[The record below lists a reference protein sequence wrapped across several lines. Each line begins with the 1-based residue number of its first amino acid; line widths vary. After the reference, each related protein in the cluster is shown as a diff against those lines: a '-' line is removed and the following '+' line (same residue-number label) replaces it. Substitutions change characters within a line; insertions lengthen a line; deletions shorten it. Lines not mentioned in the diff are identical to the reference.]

1 LSLVTV
7 FHKTIEVK
15 MSGALNM
22 TLDEIVKRGKTARS
36 GGRGISRGRG
46 RGRGGGG
53 RGAGP
58 ARRGPLAV
66 NARPSSFTI
75 NKASSKS
82 GIFYVYDLEI

>member
-1 LSLVTV
+1 M